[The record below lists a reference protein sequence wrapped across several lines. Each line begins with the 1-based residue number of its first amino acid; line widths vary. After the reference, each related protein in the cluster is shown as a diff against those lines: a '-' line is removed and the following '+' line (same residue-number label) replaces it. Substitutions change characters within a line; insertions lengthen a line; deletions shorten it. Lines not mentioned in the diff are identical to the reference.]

1 MNSPTEKNESFASCE
16 FQENLDILRQ
26 IDFFSGLSMES
37 LKVLAYVCLRENFK
51 PGDFLFRQGDD
62 DGQALY
68 VISGLAELIHED
80 EGGTDVIREFGNGDF
95 LGGLALVGQ
104 TPRLFSLRAKENLT
118 CLIIERE
125 KFLSVMQQFPDQLAK
140 VVRALVEGVMGWEER
155 FLVSRSQGCE
165 ACRHKI
171 GVSMV

>member
-1 MNSPTEKNESFASCE
+1 MSSPTEKNESFASCE

-37 LKVLAYVCLRENFK
+37 LKVLAYVCLRENYK

-68 VISGLAELIHED
+68 VLSGLAELIHED
-80 EGGTDVIREFGNGDF
+80 DAGTDVIREFRNGDF

-125 KFLSVMQQFPDQLAK
+125 KFLSVMQQFPEQLAK
-140 VVRALVEGVMGWEER
+140 VVRALVEGIMGWEER
-155 FLVSRSQGCE
+155 FLMSRSQGCE

>member
-1 MNSPTEKNESFASCE
+1 MSLPTEKNESFASCE
-16 FQENLDILRQ
+16 FQDNLDILRQ

-51 PGDFLFRQGDD
+51 PGDYLFRQGED

-68 VISGLAELIHED
+68 IVSGRAELVHED
-80 EGGTDVIREFGNGDF
+80 EDGSEVIREFGAGDF
-95 LGGLALVGQ
+95 LGGLALLGQ
-104 TPRLFSLRAKENLT
+104 TPRLFSLRASENLT
-118 CLIIERE
+118 GLIIERE
-125 KFLSVMQQFPDQLAK
+125 KFVSVMQQFPDQLGR
-140 VVRALVEGVMGWEER
+140 VVRAFVDGVMSWEER
-155 FLVSRSQGCE
+155 FLVSRSKGCE